1 LGNACQKEQSP
12 ITPVIKNPV
21 DTLTSH
27 ADTLKDIIELGKCAC
42 FKNDKNWFLTADAAF
57 YPDRK
62 DIFLMSA
69 GTTDQNL
76 RTLHFTVCDIP
87 TQKGKYSIE
96 SYLPWYEVNFIPQF
110 VLLAS
115 QDHDQL
121 IGTYNIDSTRTDHF
135 IEVVSF
141 DSISGTVQGRFQFF
155 TKEKNVTGPNSWG
168 LDPKINL
175 TEGKF
180 HLKLK

>member
-12 ITPVIKNPV
+12 ITPVIKTPV

-27 ADTLKDIIELGKCAC
+27 VDTLKDIIELGKCTC
-42 FKNDKNWFLTADAAF
+42 LKNDKNLPLTTDAWY

-62 DIFLMSA
+62 DVFLMSA
-69 GTTDQNL
+69 NYTDPYM
-76 RTLHFTVCDIP
+76 RSYTVFVDDVP
-87 TQKGKYSIE
+87 TKKGKYSVE
-96 SYLPWYEVNFIPQF
+96 AYNYNDNNFIPQMAVF
-110 VLLAS
+110 VS

-121 IGTYNIDSTRTDHF
+121 IGRYYADSTRNDHY
-135 IEVVSF
+135 IEVISF
-141 DSISGTVQGRFQFF
+141 DSLAGTVQGRFQFF

-175 TEGKF
+175 TQGKF
-180 HLKLK
+180 HLKLQ